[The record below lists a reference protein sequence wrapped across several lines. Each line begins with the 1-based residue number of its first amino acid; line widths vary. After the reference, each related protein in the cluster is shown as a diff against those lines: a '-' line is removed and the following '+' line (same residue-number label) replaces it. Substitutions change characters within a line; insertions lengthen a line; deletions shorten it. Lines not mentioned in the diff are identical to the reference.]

1 MRSVFLQALLAC
13 LFLACHPASFA
24 QERGTRAEA
33 QAMAEAA
40 AAHVQKAGRVQ
51 AFADFQQDRAQW
63 LRRDLYVFAFD
74 FGGTCLAH
82 GVNRKMIGR
91 NLSELIDDQRRSVVL
106 EMAALARSKG
116 SGWISYKWADP
127 LTRKVEP
134 KSAFL
139 VRIEGF
145 DGFVGVG
152 VYETD

>member
-1 MRSVFLQALLAC
+1 MRPVFLQALLAC
-13 LFLACHPASFA
+13 LFLAFHPGASA
-24 QERGTRAEA
+24 QERGTRAQA

-40 AAHVQKAGRVQ
+40 AAHVQKVGRVQ

-63 LRRDLYVFAFD
+63 LHRDLYVFAFD
-74 FGGTCLAH
+74 FAGTCLSH
-82 GVNRKMIGR
+82 GVNRKMVGR
-91 NLSELIDDQRRSVVL
+91 NLSEVIDERRRSIVL
-106 EMAALARSKG
+106 EMGTLARTKG
-116 SGWISYKWADP
+116 SGWISYRWVDP

-134 KSAFL
+134 KTAFL